1 MLYLLQPCKK
11 RREED
16 ASVKTITRYFS
27 PLAKPV
33 DKALSSPKSNNILD
47 YFKKTSATENAAFP
61 VAAGES
67 KTLLDADG
75 KECKSSFK
83 PTLKWKRKG
92 RKVNLNNTLKE
103 MKESENDHEIEIS
116 SDDSRI
122 TTGLQQDSNDF
133 IASCALVDQK
143 CARES
148 AADNVQRENFPNIVP
163 SRKNA
168 KNFGCETKG
177 SKNRGRKSR
186 KRKHKVYID
195 LSESSSSENQMNEM
209 CKNETEEKTKTVAE
223 CGDAIG
229 ESSFE
234 VDMDDGTSQ
243 VNNCIITVS
252 FEDFLRS
259 QGENNVEE
267 DTKPAMDTS
276 GTANEMDKS
285 DSISDPEKCEESQQ
299 LPLRTVTVL
308 AQVHSIPPKLPPLN
322 KEQKGSRKIASI
334 FLKQKGRVGEK
345 ESSPPLLDSE
355 QTEQV
360 TQKRKSNVVIEE
372 EELELAV
379 LETAGSD
386 SLKPKCTLEEKH
398 QFMKAFRQPTA
409 DVTKSGVKKA
419 PGKQKQAA
427 AKFSKEKEGSEDV
440 IPSNKGLESGIR
452 EDYEDKYTHS
462 KPKSNR
468 TKPRRSRKVQKKGNR
483 RKKVSE
489 TKETDVSNTRNY
501 NGEEDSGANVITVEN
516 TLDVIIPSSPKVSE
530 LRRSLRQQKTKTST
544 NVTPEKPRA
553 KSACSADEL
562 GGCPLETSTPKAH
575 RQSCK
580 KSNMYRAEVITVPF
594 DGNSP
599 IR

>member
-1 MLYLLQPCKK
+1 MLHLLQPCKK

-33 DKALSSPKSNNILD
+33 DKALSSPKSNNLLD
-47 YFKKTSATENAAFP
+47 YFKKTSATENAALA
-61 VAAGES
+61 VGAGEN
-67 KTLLDADG
+67 KTLLDADD

-83 PTLKWKRKG
+83 PSLKQKKKG
-92 RKVNLNNTLKE
+92 KKLNLNNMPKE
-103 MKESENDHEIEIS
+103 MKESENDLEIEIS
-116 SDDSRI
+116 SGDSRV
-122 TTGLQQDSNDF
+122 TTGLQEDSNDS
-133 IASCALVDQK
+133 IASCILVDQK
-143 CARES
+143 CAREL
-148 AADNVQRENFPNIVP
+148 AEDNVQRENFANIFP

-168 KNFGCETKG
+168 KNFGCEING
-177 SKNRGRKSR
+177 SKNRTRKSR
-186 KRKHKVYID
+186 KRKHKVNID
-195 LSESSSSENQMNEM
+195 LSESSSLENQMNET
-209 CKNETEEKTKTVAE
+209 CKKETEEKTNTVAE
-223 CGDAIG
+223 CDAAVGD
-229 ESSFE
+229 SSFE
-234 VDMDDGTSQ
+234 VHMDDGTSQ
-243 VNNCIITVS
+243 VNNCIVTVS

-285 DSISDPEKCEESQQ
+285 DTISDPEKCEESQQ

-308 AQVHSIPPKLPPLN
+308 AQVHSIPPKLPPSH

-345 ESSPPLLDSE
+345 KSSPPLLDSE

-379 LETAGSD
+379 LETAGPD

-427 AKFSKEKEGSEDV
+427 AKSSKQKEGSEDFL
-440 IPSNKGLESGIR
+440 PSNKRLESGIP
-452 EDYEDKYTHS
+452 EDYVDKYTHS

-468 TKPRRSRKVQKKGNR
+468 TKPRRSRMAQKKGNR
-483 RKKVSE
+483 RKRALE
-489 TKETDVSNTRNY
+489 TKGTDVSNTSNY
-501 NGEEDSGANVITVEN
+501 TGEKDSGANVVTVEN
-516 TLDVIIPSSPKVSE
+516 TLDVIISSSPKVSV
-530 LRRSLRQQKTKTST
+530 LRRSLRQHKTKTST
-544 NVTPEKPRA
+544 NVTPKKPRA
-553 KSACSADEL
+553 RSACSADEL
-562 GGCPLETSTPKAH
+562 SACPLDASTPKAR
-575 RQSCK
+575 RQSCQK
-580 KSNMYRAEVITVPF
+580 NNMYRAEVITVPC

>member
-1 MLYLLQPCKK
+1 MYLLQPCKK

-16 ASVKTITRYFS
+16 ASAETITRYFS

-33 DKALSSPKSNNILD
+33 DKALSSPKSSNILD

-61 VAAGES
+61 IGAGEN
-67 KTLLDADG
+67 KTLLDTDE

-83 PTLKWKRKG
+83 PSLKRKRKG
-92 RKVNLNNTLKE
+92 KKGNFSNTPKE
-103 MKESENDHEIEIS
+103 MKESENDLEIEIS
-116 SDDSRI
+116 SDDSRV

-133 IASCALVDQK
+133 IASCTLVDKK
-143 CARES
+143 CAEEL
-148 AADNVQRENFPNIVP
+148 AEDNDQTENFPNTIP

-168 KNFGCETKG
+168 KNFGCETNG
-177 SKNRGRKSR
+177 SKNRIKKSR
-186 KRKHKVYID
+186 KRKHKVNTD
-195 LSESSSSENQMNEM
+195 LSESSSLENQINETY
-209 CKNETEEKTKTVAE
+209 KKETEEKTNTVAE
-223 CGDAIG
+223 CDAAIG
-229 ESSFE
+229 DSSFE
-234 VDMDDGTSQ
+234 VHMDDGTSQ

-267 DTKPAMDTS
+267 DTKPAIDTS
-276 GTANEMDKS
+276 GTANKMDRS
-285 DSISDPEKCEESQQ
+285 DSVSDPEKCEESQQ

-308 AQVHSIPPKLPPLN
+308 AQVHSIPPRLPPSN

-334 FLKQKGRVGEK
+334 FLKQKGRVGER
-345 ESSPPLLDSE
+345 ESSPALLDSE

-379 LETAGSD
+379 LETGGAD
-386 SLKPKCTLEEKH
+386 SLRPKCTQEEKH

-419 PGKQKQAA
+419 PGKQKQTA
-427 AKFSKEKEGSEDV
+427 AKSSKDKEGSEDV
-440 IPSNKGLESGIR
+440 VPSNKGLESGIP
-452 EDYEDKYTHS
+452 EDLVDKCTHS

-468 TKPRRSRKVQKKGNR
+468 AKPRKSSKVQKEGNR
-483 RKKVSE
+483 RKKASE
-489 TKETDVSNTRNY
+489 TKETDVSNTSNY
-501 NGEEDSGANVITVEN
+501 TAEEDSGANVVTVEN
-516 TLDVIIPSSPKVSE
+516 TLDVIMLSSPEVNE
-530 LRRSLRQQKTKTST
+530 IRRSLRQQKTKTST
-544 NVTPEKPRA
+544 NVTPKKPKAR
-553 KSACSADEL
+553 SACSADEL
-562 GGCPLETSTPKAH
+562 SACPLETSTPKAH

-594 DGNSP
+594 DGSSP

>member
-1 MLYLLQPCKK
+1 MYLLQPCKK

-16 ASVKTITRYFS
+16 ASAETITRYFS

-33 DKALSSPKSNNILD
+33 DKALSSPKSSNILD

-61 VAAGES
+61 IGAGEN
-67 KTLLDADG
+67 KTLLDTDE

-83 PTLKWKRKG
+83 PSLKRKRKG
-92 RKVNLNNTLKE
+92 KKGNLSNTPKE
-103 MKESENDHEIEIS
+103 MKESENDLEIEIS
-116 SDDSRI
+116 SDDSRV

-133 IASCALVDQK
+133 IASCTLVDKK
-143 CARES
+143 CAEEL
-148 AADNVQRENFPNIVP
+148 AEDNDQTENFPNTIP

-168 KNFGCETKG
+168 KNFGCETNG
-177 SKNRGRKSR
+177 SKNRIKKSR
-186 KRKHKVYID
+186 KRKHKVNTD
-195 LSESSSSENQMNEM
+195 LSESSSLENQINETY
-209 CKNETEEKTKTVAE
+209 KKETEEKTNTVAE
-223 CGDAIG
+223 CDAAIG
-229 ESSFE
+229 DSSFE
-234 VDMDDGTSQ
+234 VHMDDGTSQ

-267 DTKPAMDTS
+267 DTKPAIDTS
-276 GTANEMDKS
+276 GTANKMDRS
-285 DSISDPEKCEESQQ
+285 DSVSDPEKCEESQQ

-308 AQVHSIPPKLPPLN
+308 AQVHSIPPRLPPSN

-334 FLKQKGRVGEK
+334 FLKQKGRVGER
-345 ESSPPLLDSE
+345 ESSPALLDSE

-379 LETAGSD
+379 LETGGAD
-386 SLKPKCTLEEKH
+386 SLRPKCTQEEKH

-419 PGKQKQAA
+419 PGKQKQTA
-427 AKFSKEKEGSEDV
+427 AKSSKDKEGSEDV
-440 IPSNKGLESGIR
+440 VPSNKGLESGIP
-452 EDYEDKYTHS
+452 EDLVDKCTHS

-468 TKPRRSRKVQKKGNR
+468 AKPRKSSKVQKEGNR
-483 RKKVSE
+483 RKKASE
-489 TKETDVSNTRNY
+489 TKETDVSNTSNY
-501 NGEEDSGANVITVEN
+501 TAEEDSGANVVTVEN
-516 TLDVIIPSSPKVSE
+516 TLDVIMLSSPEVNE

-544 NVTPEKPRA
+544 NVTPKKPKAR
-553 KSACSADEL
+553 SACSADEL
-562 GGCPLETSTPKAH
+562 SACPLETSTPKAH

-594 DGNSP
+594 DGSSP